1 MISPAHA
8 NPAIALILWAPLD
21 SYSYTRTITFYEE
34 HSMNVSSIL
43 VVEDDEGL
51 QKLFR
56 RLLSQEGHQVRVVGS
71 GQEAIRVAEE
81 IPVHVLV
88 TDLKLPDSDGLA
100 VLERILQIDPKVIGI
115 VMTGYG
121 SIDSAVKAMKAGAFD
136 FLTKPFDNAVI
147 VGSINKALGVHRRRN
162 TMQSSRKAIRE
173 QSRLEHFVGTSEP
186 IRRVL
191 EFVAKVAD
199 CGSTVLI
206 QGESGTGKELV
217 ARMLH
222 FNSEP
227 KDRPLVPVNCGA
239 IPENLLES
247 ELFGHE
253 KGAFT
258 GAAHTRIGRFELA
271 HGGTIFLDEI
281 GELSLGLQVKLLRVL
296 QERSFERVGGT
307 RTIDVDVRVVAATN
321 QDLELAVQQKRFRED
336 LYYRLNVIPVTI
348 PPLRERRSDI
358 PQLVNHFLERLSRG
372 KQTTATGCSTD
383 AMARLMEHHWPGNIR
398 ELENMIERLAV
409 LSQSETI
416 EVSDL
421 PERLQRR
428 PISADQ
434 NEERFIAF
442 GDQGVNLSQEI
453 EQLENRLIAGALRQA
468 NGITSKAAQLLQVN
482 RTTLVEKMKRKGF
495 AAKAQVCSAF

>member
-1 MISPAHA
+1 MSV
-8 NPAIALILWAPLD
+8 L
-21 SYSYTRTITFYEE
+21 
-34 HSMNVSSIL
+34 SIL

-51 QKLFR
+51 QNLLR
-56 RLLSQEGHQVRVVGS
+56 RLLSQEGRQVTVVGS
-71 GQEAIRVAEE
+71 GQEALRVARE
-81 IPVHVLV
+81 IPVHVLM
-88 TDLKLPDSDGLA
+88 TDIKLPDMDGLA
-100 VLERILQIDPKVIGI
+100 VLERILQIDSKVIGI

-121 SIDSAVKAMKAGAFD
+121 SIDCAVKAMKAGAFE
-136 FLTKPFDNAVI
+136 FLTKPFDNEV
-147 VGSINKALGVHRRRN
+147 VVDSINKALDAYRRRRN
-162 TMQSSRKAIRE
+162 MQFSRRTVRE
-173 QSRLEHFVGTSEP
+173 QYRLEQFVGTSEP

-199 CGSTVLI
+199 CDSTVLI
-206 QGESGTGKELV
+206 QGESGTGKELI

-222 FNSEP
+222 FNSVR
-227 KDRPLVPVNCGA
+227 KDRALIPVNCGA

-258 GAAHTRIGRFELA
+258 GATHTRIGRFELA

-307 RTIDVDVRVVAATN
+307 KTIDVDVRVVAATN
-321 QDLELAVQQKRFRED
+321 QDLEVAVQQKRFRED

-358 PQLVNHFLERLSRG
+358 PLLVNHFLERLHCG
-372 KQTTATGCSTD
+372 KQTVMAVCSPD

-409 LSQSETI
+409 LSRSGII
-416 EVSDL
+416 EVADL
-421 PERLQRR
+421 PERLLC
-428 PISADQ
+428 SSVTAEQ
-434 NEERFIAF
+434 NASHFIGF
-442 GDQGVNLSQEI
+442 GDQGVNLSREL
-453 EQLENRLIAGALRQA
+453 EQFENRLIAGALRQA
-468 NGITSKAAQLLQVN
+468 NGITSKAAQLLHVN

-495 AAKAQVCSAF
+495 ASKTQSCSAF